1 MRGLGKIHFSV
12 SLIYLNS
19 EVSTL
24 YEIELICRLNFK
36 LLDLEINYV
45 IFRYYPYFRTQES
58 NRVFVKRKF
67 SNPFIFATCSV
78 NLWYF
83 KLRIF
88 NPTKFIVLKY
98 LRSTTLSCKGI
109 GIRKLIM
116 QIFDN
121 YTLTENI
128 IAWTKLNQL
137 LANE

>member
-45 IFRYYPYFRTQES
+45 LFSGIVIIPIFRYFRISGFT
-58 NRVFVKRKF
+58 R
-67 SNPFIFATCSV
+67 
-78 NLWYF
+78 YF

-88 NPTKFIVLKY
+88 NPTKFTVLKY
-98 LRSTTLSCKGI
+98 LRSTTLGCKDI
-109 GIRKLIM
+109 GIRKFTFCKNSITFLCPKIG
-116 QIFDN
+116 
-121 YTLTENI
+121 I
-128 IAWTKLNQL
+128 ITKYYVVDL
-137 LANE
+137 